1 MKTRL
6 SITIDEEKVRLIDEV
21 LKKGIFRNKSH
32 LLEFILT
39 KFLEGENEAKNKF
52 LAHSLNGGLSN
63 ERA

>member
-6 SITIDEEKVRLIDEV
+6 SITVDKEKVHLIDEV
-21 LKKGIFRNKSH
+21 LKKGTFRNKSH

-39 KFLEGENEAKNKF
+39 KFLEKEK
-52 LAHSLNGGLSN
+52 N

>member
-6 SITIDEEKVRLIDEV
+6 SITIDEEKVPLIDEV
-21 LKKGIFRNKSH
+21 LKKGAFRNKSH

-39 KFLEGENEAKNKF
+39 KFLEKE
-52 LAHSLNGGLSN
+52 N